1 MTKHR
6 HPTSRRAPEEK
17 KEAEDVFV
25 EKVLE
30 ATSWAKKNSQVL
42 TILGVAVVILMAG
55 GVYYQN
61 WKGAQTQRA
70 VAQLEQVQQA
80 VAFGEREEAKASLNQ
95 YLASFEGT
103 PYAMEARL
111 LLGQVLLEEEDPEGA
126 MEALS
131 PAVREMASEPIGLQ
145 AAFLMAAAYE
155 EADRLDE
162 AERLLLRIANTA
174 ELTFQIREALAGAAR
189 IRTRLENYSG
199 AIELYEEVLGGMEE
213 NDPERSYWEL
223 RLQEA
228 AARSG

>member
-25 EKVLE
+25 EKVLK

-42 TILGVAVVILMAG
+42 TILGVAVVILVAG

-61 WKGAQTQRA
+61 WKAAQTQRA
-70 VAQLEQVQQA
+70 VSQLEQVQQA

-131 PAVREMASEPIGLQ
+131 PAVREMAAEPIGLQ

-162 AERLLLRIANTA
+162 AERLFLRIANTA
-174 ELTFQIREALAGAAR
+174 EMNFQIREALAGAAR
-189 IRTRLENYSG
+189 IRTRLENFSG

-228 AARSG
+228 SARSG

>member
-42 TILGVAVVILMAG
+42 TILGVAVVILVAG

-61 WKGAQTQRA
+61 WKAAQTQRA
-70 VAQLEQVQQA
+70 VSQLEQVQQA

-131 PAVREMASEPIGLQ
+131 PAVREMAAEPIGLQ

-162 AERLLLRIANTA
+162 AERLFLRIANTA
-174 ELTFQIREALAGAAR
+174 EMNFQIREALAGAAR
-189 IRTRLENYSG
+189 IRTRLENFSG

-228 AARSG
+228 SARSG

>member
-1 MTKHR
+1 
-6 HPTSRRAPEEK
+6 
-17 KEAEDVFV
+17 V
-25 EKVLE
+25 
-30 ATSWAKKNSQVL
+30 
-42 TILGVAVVILMAG
+42 AG

-61 WKGAQTQRA
+61 WKAAQTQRA
-70 VAQLEQVQQA
+70 VSQLEQVQQA

-131 PAVREMASEPIGLQ
+131 PAVREMAAEPIGLQ

-162 AERLLLRIANTA
+162 AERLFLRIANTA
-174 ELTFQIREALAGAAR
+174 EMNFQIREALAGAAR
-189 IRTRLENYSG
+189 IRTRLENFSG

-228 AARSG
+228 SARSG